1 MCNYDRYNISSCSS
15 SSSSSGSAS
24 TRSNISSSSSMND
37 TRSSPHTPTTTTSS
51 YSPSNKP
58 LHGKSTPIILSV
70 NTILYANLP
79 IVASRI
85 YRTVN
90 RKSTWLVI
98 LLLLLAR
105 ASYRHYKYKETV
117 NFNRQTLSSSGIRPD
132 DAWWKGKKL
141 TIFTVWIGND
151 KEPPP
156 VIQAAMQS
164 CRDAH
169 KDDEM
174 LEYRVITNEDLRDST
189 KLGFELHPSFWLL
202 DNVERSDYLRGEL
215 LHHHGGFYFDAD
227 MLCLRSFSSL
237 LVNNF
242 IAGAAQDRTKYGEW
256 PSVSQNAFG
265 PFQPKSELTT
275 RWHTSLMKAMDDI
288 TPALRECEAKYAPDP
303 IPYPS
308 SRKYGTSLCGTTWG
322 QIIDFCKPI
331 WWDYMYVRSEFGH
344 DMSMCNGDGVHL
356 GWDNYKPLE
365 KCDVVHLG
373 TSGDFYLRKQWDMKA
388 LCEGL
393 PVMKG
398 SMHCASF
405 R

>member
-1 MCNYDRYNISSCSS
+1 MCRYDQYSISCSS
-15 SSSSSGSAS
+15 SVSSNDSGPSS
-24 TRSNISSSSSMND
+24 R
-37 TRSSPHTPTTTTSS
+37 

-58 LHGKSTPIILSV
+58 LHGNSKPVIL
-70 NTILYANLP
+70 NAFYTTLP
-79 IVASRI
+79 ILATRI
-85 YRTVN
+85 IRALIRNRT
-90 RKSTWLVI
+90 RFFC
-98 LLLLLAR
+98 LAVVLIQLYLCR
-105 ASYRHYKYKETV
+105 LAYFRYTFLETV
-117 NFNRQTLSSSGIRPD
+117 KFNRRTLSKGSPPP
-132 DAWWKGKKL
+132 DAWWKGQKL
-141 TIFTVWIGND
+141 TIFSVWIGND
-151 KEPPP
+151 ASPPP

-164 CRDAH
+164 CHDAH
-169 KDDEM
+169 KDDDR

-215 LHHHGGFYFDAD
+215 LHHHGGFYMDAD
-227 MLCLRSFSSL
+227 MLCLRSFSAIL
-237 LVNNF
+237 LNGF

-265 PFQPKSELTT
+265 PFKPKSELTT
-275 RWHTSLMKAMDDI
+275 AWHTSLMKAMDDI
-288 TPALRECEAKYAPDP
+288 TPALQECAAQYAPDP

-308 SRKYGTSLCGTTWG
+308 SRKYGTSMCGTTWG

-331 WWDYMYVRSEFGH
+331 WWDYMKVREEFGH

-373 TSGDFYLRKQWDMKA
+373 TSGDFFLRKQWNMKD

-398 SMHCASF
+398 SIHCTSF
-405 R
+405 PSQR